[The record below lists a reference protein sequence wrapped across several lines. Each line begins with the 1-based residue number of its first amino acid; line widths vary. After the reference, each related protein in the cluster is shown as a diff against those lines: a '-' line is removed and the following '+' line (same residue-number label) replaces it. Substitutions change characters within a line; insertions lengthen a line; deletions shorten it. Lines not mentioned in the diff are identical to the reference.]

1 MVDLTDYSTTEQI
14 QTLLNGK
21 VDKVEGS
28 RLITDAEGTK
38 LAGIEEGA
46 QVNVINSINES
57 EFSLDE
63 SKTLSVL
70 SIPQS
75 KVSNLTTDLGNKVDK
90 VEGKGL
96 SSNDF
101 TDSLL
106 EKLNGITAGAQI
118 NIIDEIK
125 VNGTALEVTEKAVN
139 IPGANV
145 DTLGV
150 VRGSAA
156 DNGITVNDDF
166 SMTVNNITTDKL
178 VEGSDTIIWNG
189 GDATV

>member
-1 MVDLTDYSTTEQI
+1 MKYCNIPAPILPTAYTEELSYGETLGKVITKVNECVDEVNENDKKVDDLTNLVGTLDNRITEN
-14 QTLLNGK
+14 T
-21 VDKVEGS
+21 
-28 RLITDAEGTK
+28 
-38 LAGIEEGA
+38 
-46 QVNVINSINES
+46 NE
-57 EFSLDE
+57 
-63 SKTLSVL
+63 
-70 SIPQS
+70 
-75 KVSNLTTDLGNKVDK
+75 LGNKVDK